1 MTDVK
6 LKNKDALAHEIGVR
20 VLTDADH
27 LRNYMDETF
36 AARFPIIWAGQR
48 YSITVEMEKQP

>member
-1 MTDVK
+1 MDDVK

-27 LRNYMDETF
+27 LRTYMDETF

-48 YSITVEMEKQP
+48 YSITVEMENKP

>member
-1 MTDVK
+1 MQHQ

-27 LRNYMDETF
+27 LRKFMDETY
-36 AARFPIIWAGQR
+36 AAQFPIIWAGKR
-48 YSITVEMEKQP
+48 YSVTVEMEKADD

>member
-1 MTDVK
+1 MQRQ
-6 LKNKDALAHEIGVR
+6 LKDKDALAHEIGLR
-20 VLTDADH
+20 VIEDADH
-27 LRNYMDETF
+27 LRTYMDETF

>member
-1 MTDVK
+1 MEVK

-27 LRNYMDETF
+27 LRKFMDETY
-36 AARFPIIWAGQR
+36 AARFPIIWAGKR
-48 YSITVEMEKQP
+48 YSVTVEMEKADD